1 MLHGAGTGV
10 GRRERRRRA
19 VAGDRK
25 EEGVDL
31 DRGELGAQG
40 GGGQAS
46 DKIGEEI
53 VTPFN
58 GWMGFGPGLKKTHP
72 KLWNDDEAKSLT

>member
-1 MLHGAGTGV
+1 
-10 GRRERRRRA
+10 
-19 VAGDRK
+19 
-25 EEGVDL
+25 VDL